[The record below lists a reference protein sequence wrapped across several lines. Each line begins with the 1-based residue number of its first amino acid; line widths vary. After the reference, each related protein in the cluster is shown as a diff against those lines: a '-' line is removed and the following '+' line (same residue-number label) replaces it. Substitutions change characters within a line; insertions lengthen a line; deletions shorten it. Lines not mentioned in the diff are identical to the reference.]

1 MEKNKASLVSRI
13 SYLVSRNARYASR
26 TTLYAFWFLCLSTFS
41 LAQGPRT
48 LSGLNV
54 EGLQQGKGKE
64 LRWKDNPFVQPVESL
79 DVQDLHL
86 TAVVAGDRD
95 SACLINGEVLRVG
108 DKIGFSEVVHIEK
121 DHVVLRNENG
131 IFGLSLKGQAPSVQ
145 QAAPLPPAVPET
157 KTEE

>member
-1 MEKNKASLVSRI
+1 MEKSRI
-13 SYLVSRNARYASR
+13 I
-26 TTLYAFWFLCLSTFS
+26 LYFSLFIFHFS
-41 LAQGPRT
+41 LAYAQTSKP

-79 DVQDLHL
+79 DVQDLRL

-95 SACLINGEVLRVG
+95 SACLINGEILRVG

-131 IFGLSLKGQAPSVQ
+131 IFGLSLKGQAPAVQ